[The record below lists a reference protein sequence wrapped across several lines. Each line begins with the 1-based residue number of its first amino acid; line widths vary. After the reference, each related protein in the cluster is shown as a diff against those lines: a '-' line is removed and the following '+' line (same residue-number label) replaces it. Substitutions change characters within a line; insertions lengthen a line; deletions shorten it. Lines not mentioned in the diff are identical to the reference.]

1 MWKNSQNVKTREPT
15 WKVGTTQP
23 CISISVTKGCV
34 AVIPDRG
41 HASHTSITKPASY
54 PFTSQVRLI
63 DPFNG
68 KTCLFSWNE
77 NSSKFWLPCQESNPY
92 GPRRSNGNR
101 MNYRDCLPSW
111 SKNYREPCRVRNYHD
126 CQAHQN
132 VWLNNLFSIRG
143 CVDMFCGLRQHSG
156 LTIYIQLSIGKVS
169 KRPAERKCIRKTT
182 VAEWAHNVRCL
193 QPPYGRQKNREVHQW
208 FLTET
213 EGEIPDKSSI
223 SKLLATLIY
232 ESPRKLSIS
241 FLKKQDIK
249 MQVQKGNSPEIPN

>member
-1 MWKNSQNVKTREPT
+1 
-15 WKVGTTQP
+15 
-23 CISISVTKGCV
+23 
-34 AVIPDRG
+34 
-41 HASHTSITKPASY
+41 
-54 PFTSQVRLI
+54 
-63 DPFNG
+63 
-68 KTCLFSWNE
+68 
-77 NSSKFWLPCQESNPY
+77 
-92 GPRRSNGNR
+92 
-101 MNYRDCLPSW
+101 
-111 SKNYREPCRVRNYHD
+111 
-126 CQAHQN
+126 
-132 VWLNNLFSIRG
+132 
-143 CVDMFCGLRQHSG
+143 MFCGLRQHSG

-241 FLKKQDIK
+241 FLKKQGHRCP
-249 MQVQKGNSPEIPN
+249 QKIVFLPANTKCISKNSNGSRLYLSPQEHPTGDLFPRRVERAP